1 MDGLAGTGRPKLLL
15 VDDDD
20 AVREI
25 LAALAEY
32 LGFEALVARS
42 GREALS
48 LTVRHSRHL
57 RAAVIDDHM
66 PGWSG
71 IETCQHIRRVLPGLP
86 IALTSGYVGGIE
98 RLESGAQLLLEKPFG
113 LGTLAEALRRL
124 GVMADTAAA

>member
-1 MDGLAGTGRPKLLL
+1 MGELAGAGRPQLLL
-15 VDDDD
+15 VDDDE
-20 AVREI
+20 AVRDI

-32 LGFEALVARS
+32 LGFEALVARN
-42 GREALS
+42 GREALT
-48 LTVRHSRHL
+48 LTVRHQHQL

-71 IETCQHIRRVLPGLP
+71 IETCQHIRRALPGLP

-113 LGTLAEALRRL
+113 LRTLAEALRRL
-124 GVMADTAAA
+124 GVTADSAAA